1 MKWFKHLTASGSDPD
16 IGAVI
21 DEFGFKGYYL
31 FFRTVEVMSIEFDVE
46 NPGKNTFNFHWF
58 LDQFPRKIDRKT
70 LINFLNS
77 TQKKRRIYYS
87 LNGKDIH
94 LNCPKL
100 KDLTDEYTEKI
111 VRQKSGQNPDKVP
124 IKVGIKSRTKNKNKE
139 IRSKNINKEEIN
151 SKLIKQIIDY
161 FNKTTNQKRSYT
173 CEETNKMINGRIE
186 EGRAFK
192 DFKHVIDTKTAQ
204 WLNDP
209 KMRKFLRPSTL
220 FRPGKFEDYLNE
232 PYEDP
237 KKKPE
242 DSKKEEMEKFDEMQE
257 KAMEER
263 K

>member
-16 IGAVI
+16 IGSIV

-111 VRQKSGQNPDKVP
+111 VRQKSGQNPDKIP
-124 IKVGIKSRTKNKNKE
+124 IKVGIKSRTKNK
-139 IRSKNINKEEIN
+139 KEEVRSNIYTP
-151 SKLIKQIIDY
+151 Q
-161 FNKTTNQKRSYT
+161 FNKFWAEYPNKKEKDVAFEVFERLKEKEKQQVVMAARNYRIKIEREKQEKRF
-173 CEETNKMINGRIE
+173 I
-186 EGRAFK
+186 
-192 DFKHVIDTKTAQ
+192 KHPAT
-204 WLNDP
+204 
-209 KMRKFLRPSTL
+209 FLRKNRWKDHLESP
-220 FRPGKFEDYLNE
+220 
-232 PYEDP
+232 
-237 KKKPE
+237 
-242 DSKKEEMEKFDEMQE
+242 KKEEMEEFDEIQE
-257 KAMEER
+257 KAMEE
-263 K
+263 KK